1 MARTLGYHLLRLAA
15 GHPPGPL
22 PVAIGRDPQA
32 RLLRD
37 ASRIGVGSSGLEQSV
52 AEAPACPVHVKLP
65 QAGTGKGGRGPRRTD
80 GSSVGHP
87 GLTTKTTD
95 IPVTALAPRATHRGG
110 SHHSISEGRCVGTR
124 GE

>member
-15 GHPPGPL
+15 GHPPGVL

-52 AEAPACPVHVKLP
+52 AEAPACPVHVNLP
-65 QAGTGKGGRGPRRTD
+65 QAGPGKGGRGPRRPE
-80 GSSVGHP
+80 GSSVGPP
-87 GLTTKTTD
+87 GLHTKTTD
-95 IPVTALAPRATHRGG
+95 NPVTALAPRATLRED
-110 SHHSISEGRCVGTR
+110 SHNT
-124 GE
+124 